1 MIEVIAMSGNK
12 FLLTDDEIQ
21 RGSHENYVNQK
32 NHQEFQNL
40 MEHSKKRYDNYLD
53 INNLLIRIILFI
65 LFIIIVLGA
74 GYYFIMW
81 FL

>member
-12 FLLTDDEIQ
+12 FLLTDDKIQ
-21 RGSHENYVNQK
+21 RGSHENCVNQK

-40 MEHSKKRYDNYLD
+40 MEHSKKRYDNYWD

>member
-1 MIEVIAMSGNK
+1 MSENK

-21 RGSHENYVNQK
+21 RESHENFVNQK
-32 NHQEFQNL
+32 NNQEFQNL
-40 MEHSKKRYDNYLD
+40 MEHSKKRYDNYWD

>member
-21 RGSHENYVNQK
+21 RGSHEKCNKKK

-40 MEHSKKRYDNYLD
+40 MEHSKKTL
-53 INNLLIRIILFI
+53 
-65 LFIIIVLGA
+65 
-74 GYYFIMW
+74 
-81 FL
+81 